1 MTADG
6 PLSVG
11 SGAARGRCVRQ
22 RPDDAESVQKL
33 RALERERAAA
43 EAVMSRY
50 PAELGY
56 DAWRAVFDEPG
67 GCGAVM
73 ADPESTAGGTG
84 KC

>member
-6 PLSVG
+6 PLSVV

-22 RPDDAESVQKL
+22 RPDDADAVRKL
-33 RALERERAAA
+33 RALERERTAA

-50 PAELGY
+50 PAKLGY
-56 DAWRAVFDEPG
+56 DAWRAAFDESG
-67 GCGAVM
+67 GYGAVM